1 MGVVVELT
9 LDVEPLLELLT
20 DLRLVDVCNKVVYP
34 IFDGAVHLGVPC
46 VGLLKGG
53 RRVTGRSHRIHRIE
67 FTATASVQ
75 HAPHPSGAHNK
86 RRCDCGVYLGVLSEA
101 GINNQCDTIAEK
113 MSLVDVLREVVG
125 IRTASTSTLYEC
137 RHCGTTLPAD
147 TEMCP
152 TCGGEDVACY
162 QF

>member
-1 MGVVVELT
+1 MVLCISAFRVSVSPKEADGSLVVAIGFTESSSRQLRQFSTRRT
-9 LDVEPLLELLT
+9 L
-20 DLRLVDVCNKVVYP
+20 
-34 IFDGAVHLGVPC
+34 
-46 VGLLKGG
+46 
-53 RRVTGRSHRIHRIE
+53 
-67 FTATASVQ
+67 
-75 HAPHPSGAHNK
+75 GAHNK

>member
-1 MGVVVELT
+1 
-9 LDVEPLLELLT
+9 
-20 DLRLVDVCNKVVYP
+20 
-34 IFDGAVHLGVPC
+34 
-46 VGLLKGG
+46 
-53 RRVTGRSHRIHRIE
+53 
-67 FTATASVQ
+67 
-75 HAPHPSGAHNK
+75 
-86 RRCDCGVYLGVLSEA
+86 
-101 GINNQCDTIAEK
+101 

>member
-1 MGVVVELT
+1 
-9 LDVEPLLELLT
+9 
-20 DLRLVDVCNKVVYP
+20 
-34 IFDGAVHLGVPC
+34 
-46 VGLLKGG
+46 
-53 RRVTGRSHRIHRIE
+53 
-67 FTATASVQ
+67 
-75 HAPHPSGAHNK
+75 
-86 RRCDCGVYLGVLSEA
+86 VLSEA

-137 RHCGTTLPAD
+137 RHCGTTPPD

>member
-1 MGVVVELT
+1 
-9 LDVEPLLELLT
+9 
-20 DLRLVDVCNKVVYP
+20 
-34 IFDGAVHLGVPC
+34 
-46 VGLLKGG
+46 
-53 RRVTGRSHRIHRIE
+53 
-67 FTATASVQ
+67 
-75 HAPHPSGAHNK
+75 
-86 RRCDCGVYLGVLSEA
+86 VLSEA

-152 TCGGEDVACY
+152 TCGWRDVACY